1 MNLYLRLLILLIKSH
16 WKARLDITDTS
27 ILAFRVLPNDL
38 DINMHMNN
46 GRFNSIMDLGR
57 VDILLRTGLLNI
69 LLKKKWTGIVAS
81 IHTQFY
87 RPLTVF
93 QAYEL
98 HSQIVYWDEKWTW
111 IEHKMYS
118 HGKLIARA
126 LVQTVIR
133 GKQGNIPNAEL
144 QNLLGINPES
154 PAASADIK
162 HFEKCRSAE

>member
-1 MNLYLRLLILLIKSH
+1 MNLYLRLIILLIKSR
-16 WKARLDITDTS
+16 WKARLDIMDKS

-69 LLKKKWTGIVAS
+69 LLKNKWTGIVAS
-81 IHTQFY
+81 IHTQFH
-87 RPLTVF
+87 RPLKIF
-93 QAYEL
+93 QTYEL

-118 HGKLIARA
+118 HGKLVASA
-126 LVQTVIR
+126 LVQTIIR
-133 GKQGNIPNAEL
+133 GKQGNIPNPEL
-144 QNLLGINPES
+144 QSLLGINPIS
-154 PAASADIK
+154 PPASAEIK
-162 HFEKCRSAE
+162 HVKKCRTAE